1 MAADTPMMQQYRHLK
16 QQYPDAILLFRM
28 GDFYEMFFED
38 ARVAAPILEIAL
50 TARDKS
56 HPAPIPMCGVPYHAV
71 DSYIDRL
78 LKRGLKVAICEQLE
92 DPKAALGLVKRDVVR
107 VVTPGAVMQPTAL
120 IGKENNFLAGL
131 WGTHEGLGLAVVD
144 VSTGEFKLTEFT
156 GEQANRRVADE
167 LQRLLPRELLI
178 PASWDPQA
186 TALPGIEIP
195 PWQVTPRE
203 DWRFDGELAYL
214 RLTQHFGT
222 HSLEGFGCEAA
233 TFAVTAAGVVL
244 EYLQETQRAALTH
257 IQGLSRYYVDDF
269 MALDATTQRHLELVR
284 SAADAT
290 RDGTV
295 LELLDQTVT
304 AMGGRLLRRWL
315 LEPLLQVE
323 AIQQRQAAVAAL
335 VAGWMV
341 REEARE
347 LLREIADIERIVGRV
362 NLGLAS
368 PRDLWALRQSLQ
380 TLPRLAEAITAQHD
394 DALQPYVT
402 GWEPLTDVYDDLA
415 HALSDEAAHA
425 TQVGD
430 IFQPG
435 YHSELDDLRQLRLD
449 SRGFLAALEAKERE
463 RTGIPGLR
471 LHYNRVFGYYIEV
484 PKRALHLVP
493 PDYERRQ
500 TLVNAERFIT
510 AELKVHEER
519 ILGAEDRIAALTQE
533 LFQGLQASVARE
545 TRRLQAMSRTIAALD
560 VLMSFAA
567 VAQRHGYTR
576 PEVDL
581 GEVIDIKAGRHPIL
595 ERRGDGR
602 GFVPNDTYLDR
613 SAQRV
618 VILTGPNMAGKS
630 TYLRQVA
637 LIVLLAQLGS
647 FVPAERARIGVVDR
661 IFTRIGAQDHLQ
673 RGHSTFMVEM
683 HETANILHNATS
695 HSLLILDEIGRGTST
710 YDGLSIAWA
719 VIEHIT
725 CTVRARTLCATHYHE
740 LAELEMLHT
749 GVKNYHVAVRETPE
763 GIAFLRVLLP
773 GSVNRSYGIQV
784 ARLAGLPAAVVGR
797 ARQVL
802 DELTKQGTTPTRR
815 KRRGS
820 TPAVPEPGMQLSLF
834 EMPGHP
840 ILDQLKALD
849 IARLTPIEALTML
862 HRWQEMINNNES

>member
-1 MAADTPMMQQYRHLK
+1 
-16 QQYPDAILLFRM
+16 M

-38 ARVAAPILEIAL
+38 ACIAAPILEIAL

-56 HPAPIPMCGVPYHAV
+56 QPHPIPMCGVPYHAV
-71 DSYIDRL
+71 DSYLDRL
-78 LKRGLKVAICEQLE
+78 LKRGLKVAICEQVE
-92 DPKAALGLVKRDVVR
+92 DPKAATGLVKRDVVR
-107 VVTPGAVMQPTAL
+107 VVTPGAIMQPTAL

-131 WGTHEGLGLAVVD
+131 CGSHETLGLALVD
-144 VSTGEFKLTEFT
+144 ISTGEFKLTEFT
-156 GEQANRRVADE
+156 GEQANRRAADE
-167 LQRLLPRELLI
+167 LQRLMPRELLI
-178 PASWDPQA
+178 PALWDAQA
-186 TALPGIEIP
+186 TALPGIETP
-195 PWQVTPRE
+195 PWQVTPRD
-203 DWRFDGELAYL
+203 DWRFDAELAYQ

-222 HSLEGFGCEAA
+222 HSLEGFGCEGA
-233 TFAVTAAGVVL
+233 TLAVMAAGVVL

-257 IQGLSRYYVDDF
+257 IQGLSRYSVDDF

-284 SAADAT
+284 SAADGT
-290 RDGTV
+290 RAGTV

-304 AMGGRLLRRWL
+304 AVGGRLLRRWL
-315 LEPLLQVE
+315 LEPLLQVDG
-323 AIQQRQAAVAAL
+323 IRQRQAAVATLAE
-335 VAGWMV
+335 AWMT
-341 REEARE
+341 REDARE
-347 LLREIADIERIVGRV
+347 LLKEIADIERIVGRV

-380 TLPRLAEAITAQHD
+380 TLPRVAAVITALNSE
-394 DALQPYVT
+394 ALQPYT
-402 GWEPLTDVYDDLA
+402 KDWDTLTEVSDHLA
-415 HALSDEAAHA
+415 DALNDEAAHA

-435 YHSELDDLRQLRLD
+435 YHAELDELRQLCTD

-463 RTGIPGLR
+463 RTSIPGLR

-484 PKRALHLVP
+484 SKRALHLVP
-493 PDYERRQ
+493 PEYERRQ

-519 ILGAEDRIAALTQE
+519 ILGAEERIAALAQE
-533 LFQGLQASVARE
+533 LFQTLQASVARE
-545 TRRLQAMSRTIAALD
+545 TRRLQAMARTIATLD

-567 VAQRHGYTR
+567 VAQRHRYTR
-576 PEVDL
+576 PDIDV
-581 GEVIDIKAGRHPIL
+581 GEVIDIKAGRHPML
-595 ERRGDGR
+595 ERHGEGR
-602 GFVPNDTYLDR
+602 GFIPNDAYLDR

-637 LIVLLAQLGS
+637 LIVLLAQIGS

-695 HSLLILDEIGRGTST
+695 RSLLILDEIGRGTST

-719 VIEHIT
+719 VLEHIT
-725 CTVRARTLCATHYHE
+725 CAVRARTLCATHYHE
-740 LAELEMLHT
+740 LAELEVLHP

-784 ARLAGLPAAVVGR
+784 ARLAGLPTTVVTR
-797 ARQVL
+797 AMQVL
-802 DELTKQGTTPTRR
+802 DQLTKQGTTPTRG
-815 KRRGS
+815 KRRGGIPLVQDPN
-820 TPAVPEPGMQLSLF
+820 TQLSLF
-834 EMPGHP
+834 ETPGHP
-840 ILDQLKALD
+840 IIDQLRSLD
-849 IARLTPIEALTML
+849 LPRLTPLEALTTL
-862 HRWQEMINNNES
+862 HRWQEMVNGAEC